1 MKDIVGTKPTPPP
14 SQIIFEGVNP
24 DPRQPKPSP
33 NPLKWNWTA
42 IIAWA
47 VIGIVVYNL
56 VTFIFS

>member
-1 MKDIVGTKPTPPP
+1 MRQINDHMKDIVGIKSEKP
-14 SQIIFEGVNP
+14 Q
-24 DPRQPKPSP
+24 QPKSSP

-56 VTFIFS
+56 ATFIFS

>member
-1 MKDIVGTKPTPPP
+1 MRQINDHMKDVVGIEPVQKP
-14 SQIIFEGVNP
+14 E
-24 DPRQPKPSP
+24 QPKPSP